1 MERRTRQS
9 LSQRRPAARTARGAE
24 QGTHAC
30 LGPKCRGCVWC
41 WHSGVPCPLRWPLR
55 RHCSRTRAAT
65 PPPPLSSRR
74 TLRHSEAAAF
84 CPAQRGARGT
94 LGGGQRSWPRRRKHW
109 GTGSCGGSVARVG
122 SAARLIFFGG
132 GVGAGVVQQLHH
144 LEQRALGGGVV
155 QGALDI
161 LREAPCIP
169 RGLDRAK
176 GKAKL
181 RAELRWQHGRRVMCR
196 AARLILCGGG
206 FGAGLEQQLDHIQ

>member
-1 MERRTRQS
+1 MRAHGMRT
-9 LSQRRPAARTARGAE
+9 
-24 QGTHAC
+24 
-30 LGPKCRGCVWC
+30 VWWC

-161 LREAPCIP
+161 LRGAPCIP

-181 RAELRWQHGRRVMCR
+181 RAELRRQRGRRVMCR
-196 AARLILCGGG
+196 KRRALSAAAL
-206 FGAGLEQQLDHIQ
+206 GLALSSSSITSGEAPSAAA